1 MPNTSFPPAG
11 PGWLR
16 RLMGACLRR
25 RRLMAAIV
33 VSSIL
38 SIVLVTL
45 GPLLTKDGVNHAV
58 AGDSDGIVWVAAGLV
73 LIAAVD
79 FVGNYVRRFTG
90 GKLALDVVHGL
101 REEVFGSIQR
111 LDGPGQDKLRT
122 GQVISRTNADL
133 QQIQQ
138 MLTML
143 PVPLTVVTYYVFA
156 VVAMLWLSPRL
167 TVVAVVVVLALG
179 VVALWTR
186 RRVFETS
193 ARAANDAA
201 EVTEHVKDTIDGVRV
216 VKGFGQEEREVS
228 RLDRATR
235 ALFERRMRVMRV
247 HAAPG
252 ATMLAL
258 PVLGQI
264 AVLVYGGGLVMD
276 GAIDIG
282 TFIAFAAYLTMLT
295 GPTRVFATYMVIA
308 QRTRAS
314 AERIFE
320 LVDSR
325 PEIHD
330 GTRELSE
337 KPTELVF
344 EHVGFGYTHDQPVLR
359 DVSFRV
365 AAGETVAVVGP
376 SGSGKSTLSLLVP
389 RFYDATSG
397 TVRLGTHEGG
407 TDIRELRLESLRSH
421 VGVVFEEP
429 FLFARSVRENLAY
442 GHEHATDEE
451 IVAAARAAGAHEF
464 ISALPDGYGTEL
476 AERGQN
482 LSGGQRQRL
491 ALARALLNRPTVLIV
506 DDATSAV
513 DATTEAA
520 IHRALADHVGGDRVT
535 LLIARRRATL
545 DLADRIV
552 LLDEGRVADTG
563 TYDELA
569 ERSVLFQEL
578 IAGDTD
584 DIGTRTARTASELWP
599 AEDPDGRATPEQEP
613 ADRPDRFARLPH
625 TVVAA
630 AQRPAP
636 PTLWAVLRPVR
647 GLLAVALG
655 LIAFDSLARVLVPVL
670 LQRGIDDGITP
681 GSSSTLWWITG
692 VALAVCAANWF
703 VYTYQTLITARA
715 SEAVQYALRLR
726 SYRHLQRL
734 GLDHYEKNSAG
745 SLLTRMTVDIDS
757 LSKFL
762 QQGMVQG
769 LVSVL
774 TMAGIAVAMLVLDW
788 RLALA
793 ALAPFPVI
801 ALVTPVFRRLSSSA
815 YKEARDQLGKVN
827 SSLREN
833 VAGLRI
839 AQAHGKQQSTAKHFS
854 ALSNLNRLLQ
864 VKGQRY
870 ISLYFPFLAFCAELS
885 MALVVL
891 AGGRLVADG
900 SVTPGVLAA
909 FLLLLGQFYAPI
921 QQLSTI
927 YDSYLQTR
935 TSVRKVTELLATEP
949 SQRPV
954 TDPVAVTGRLRGHVT
969 VRDLAFRYEGAAEDT
984 LTVPDLTLEA
994 GRSVAVVGAT
1004 GAGKSTLVKILAR
1017 FYEPD
1022 AGTVRIDGVDI
1033 GRYELADYRRR
1044 VGIVPQE
1051 AHLFEGDIA
1060 ENIRYGRPDAGD
1072 EEVAAATE
1080 AVGATATVARLSGG
1094 FRHRVRQGGGN
1105 LSASERQ
1112 LVALARVALVDPDV
1126 LLLDEAT
1133 AMLDSGTESAV
1144 LDGMF
1149 KAARDRTALL
1159 VAHRLTTAARCDR
1172 VLVMD
1177 RGRPVEYGRHEE
1189 LLAADGPYARLWR
1202 SAQSSAGDPEAA
1214 ESGAGDRETA
1224 EAEPVT

>member
-1 MPNTSFPPAG
+1 MPTSPPPTARA
-11 PGWLR
+11 GWLR
-16 RLMGACLRR
+16 RLIRICLSR
-25 RRLMAAIV
+25 RRLMTAIV
-33 VSSIL
+33 FSSIL

-45 GPLLTKDGVNHAV
+45 GPLLTKDGVNQAV
-58 AGDSDGIVWVAAGLV
+58 AGDNSGIAKVAAGLV
-73 LIAAVD
+73 LIAVID

-90 GKLALDVVHGL
+90 GKLALDVQHGL
-101 REEVFGSIQR
+101 REDVFRSIQR
-111 LDGPGQDKLRT
+111 LDGPGQDRLRT
-122 GQVISRTNADL
+122 GQVISRTNSDL

-143 PVPLTVVTYYVFA
+143 PVPLTVVTYYLFGIA
-156 VVAMLWLSPRL
+156 AMLWLSPRL
-167 TVVAVVVVLALG
+167 TVVTVVVVLALG
-179 VVALWTR
+179 AVAMWTR

-201 EVTEHVKDTIDGVRV
+201 EVTEHLKEVIDGVRV
-216 VKGFGQEEREVS
+216 VKGFGQEEREI
-228 RLDRATR
+228 RWLERATR
-235 ALFERRMRVMRV
+235 GLFGRRMRMMRV

-264 AVLVYGGGLVMD
+264 AVLVYGGSMVMD
-276 GAIDIG
+276 GSIDIG

-295 GPTRVFATYMVIA
+295 GPTRVFASYLVIG

-320 LVDSR
+320 LIDSR

-330 GTRELSE
+330 GTAELAGE
-337 KPTELVF
+337 PTELIF
-344 EHVGFGYTHDQPVLR
+344 ENVGFGYTHDDPVLR

-365 AAGETVAVVGP
+365 GAGETVAVVGP
-376 SGSGKSTLSLLVP
+376 SGSGKSTLSLLIP

-397 TVRLGTHEGG
+397 TVALGTANGR
-407 TDIRELRLESLRSH
+407 TDIRDLRLDSLRSH

-429 FLFARSVRENLAY
+429 FLLARSVRENIAY
-442 GHEHATDEE
+442 GHEDATDEE
-451 IVAAARAAGAHEF
+451 IVAAAEAAGAHAF
-464 ISALPDGYGTEL
+464 ITALPAGYGTEL
-476 AERGQN
+476 TERGQN

-491 ALARALLNRPTVLIV
+491 SLARALLKRPPVLIV

-520 IHRALADHVGGDRVT
+520 IHRALEDYVGGDRVT
-535 LLIARRRATL
+535 VLIARRRSTL
-545 DLADRIV
+545 ELADRIV
-552 LLDEGRVADTG
+552 VLDGGRVADSG
-563 TYDELA
+563 TYAELA
-569 ERSVLFQEL
+569 ERSVVFQEL

-584 DIGTRTARTASELWP
+584 DIDARTARTASELWP
-599 AEDPDGRATPEQEP
+599 DPEP
-613 ADRPDRFARLPH
+613 ADEEDPPAERRDRFAEI
-625 TVVAA
+625 
-630 AQRPAP
+630 PAKVLADVGQEETR
-636 PTLWAVLRPVR
+636 PTLRTILRPVR

-655 LIAFDSLARVLVPVL
+655 LIAFDALARVLVPVL
-670 LQRGIDDGITP
+670 LQRGIDHGISP
-681 GSSSTLWWITG
+681 GTMSTVWWIAG
-692 VALAVCAANWF
+692 LSLLLCAANWC
-703 VYTYQTLITARA
+703 VYTYQTLISARA
-715 SEAVQYALRLR
+715 SEALQYALRLR
-726 SYRHLQRL
+726 SYRHLHRL
-734 GLDHYEKNSAG
+734 GLDHYEKESGG

-774 TMAGIAVAMLVLDW
+774 TMGGIAVAMFVLDW

-801 ALVTPVFRRLSSSA
+801 ALITPVFRRLSSGA

-833 VAGLRI
+833 VAGLRL
-839 AQAHGKQQSTAKHFS
+839 AQAHGKQKSTAKHFS
-854 ALSNLNRLLQ
+854 ALSDLNRLIQ

-870 ISLYFPFLAFCAELS
+870 ISLYFPFLAFCSELS

-891 AGGRLVADG
+891 AGGYLVASG
-900 SVTPGVLAA
+900 SVTTGVLAA
-909 FLLLLGQFYAPI
+909 FLLLLGQFYGPI
-921 QQLSTI
+921 QQLSSI

-935 TSVRKVTELLATEP
+935 TSVRQVTQLLATEP
-949 SQRPV
+949 TQRPAA
-954 TDPVAVTGRLRGHVT
+954 DPVPVSGRFHGHIELRDVT
-969 VRDLAFRYEGAAEDT
+969 FRYEQAAEDT
-984 LTVPDLTLEA
+984 LTVSSLTLEA
-994 GRSVAVVGAT
+994 GQSIAVVGAT

-1017 FYEPD
+1017 FYDP
-1022 AGTVRIDGVDI
+1022 ASGTVRLDGVDI
-1033 GRYELADYRRR
+1033 GRYDLAGYRQR

-1060 ENIRYGRPDAGD
+1060 ENIRYGRPDASD
-1072 EEVAAATE
+1072 EEVAAAAE
-1080 AVGATATVARLSGG
+1080 AVGATATIARLPGG
-1094 FRHRVRQGGGN
+1094 FRHAVRQAGGN

-1133 AMLDSGTESAV
+1133 AMLDSGTESTV

-1149 KAARDRTALL
+1149 RAARNKTALL

-1177 RGRPVEYGRHEE
+1177 AGKPVEYGTHEE
-1189 LLAADGPYARLWR
+1189 LLVENGAYARLWR
-1202 SAQSSAGDPEAA
+1202 SAQPQEPSRKSPEPRQ
-1214 ESGAGDRETA
+1214 EVDSM
-1224 EAEPVT
+1224 V

>member
-1 MPNTSFPPAG
+1 MPTPLFPTTG

-16 RLMGACLRR
+16 RLMSICLKR

-33 VSSIL
+33 FSSIL

-45 GPLLTKDGVNHAV
+45 GPLLTRDGVNQAV
-58 AGDSDGIVWVAAGLV
+58 AGDSSGIAWVAGGLV
-73 LIAAVD
+73 LIAAID

-90 GKLALDVVHGL
+90 GKLALDVQHGL
-101 REEVFGSIQR
+101 REDVFRSIQR

-122 GQVISRTNADL
+122 GQVISRTNSDL

-143 PVPLTVVTYYVFA
+143 PVPLTVVTYYLFGI
-156 VVAMLWLSPRL
+156 VAMSWLSPRL
-167 TVVAVVVVLALG
+167 TLVTVAVVLALG
-179 VVALWTR
+179 AVAMWTR

-201 EVTEHVKDTIDGVRV
+201 EVTEHIKEVIDGVRV
-216 VKGFGQEEREVS
+216 VKGFGQEEREI
-228 RLDRATR
+228 RWLDRATR
-235 ALFERRMRVMRV
+235 GLFGRRMRMMRV

-264 AVLVYGGGLVMD
+264 AVLVYGGSLVMD
-276 GAIDIG
+276 GSIDIG

-295 GPTRVFATYMVIA
+295 GPTRVFASYLVIA

-320 LVDSR
+320 LIDSR

-330 GTRELSE
+330 GATELPHN
-337 KPTELVF
+337 PTELVF
-344 EHVGFGYTHDQPVLR
+344 DRVGFGYTHDEPVLR

-365 AAGETVAVVGP
+365 GAGETVAVVGP
-376 SGSGKSTLSLLVP
+376 SGSGKSTLSLLIP

-397 TVRLGTHEGG
+397 TVALGSADGR

-429 FLFARSVRENLAY
+429 FLFARSVRENIAY
-442 GHEHATDEE
+442 GHEDATDEE
-451 IVAAARAAGAHEF
+451 IVAAAEAAGAHAF
-464 ISALPDGYGTEL
+464 ISAMPSGYDSEL
-476 AERGQN
+476 TERGQN

-491 ALARALLNRPTVLIV
+491 ALARALLKRPPVLIV

-520 IHRALADHVGGDRVT
+520 IHRALERYVGGDRVT
-535 LLIARRRATL
+535 VLIARRRSTL
-545 DLADRIV
+545 ELADRIV
-552 LLDEGRVADTG
+552 VLDGGRVADSG
-563 TYDELA
+563 TYTELA
-569 ERSVLFQEL
+569 ERSLVFQEL

-584 DIGTRTARTASELWP
+584 EIDARTARTPSELWP
-599 AEDPDGRATPEQEP
+599 AREHTEEEAVPAGRRDRLAELPSAVI
-613 ADRPDRFARLPH
+613 ADVGEERR
-625 TVVAA
+625 
-630 AQRPAP
+630 
-636 PTLWAVLRPVR
+636 PTLGAILRPVR

-655 LIAFDSLARVLVPVL
+655 LIAFDALARVVVPVL
-670 LQRGIDDGITP
+670 LQRGIDDGISP
-681 GSSSTLWWITG
+681 GSMSTVWWIAAICL
-692 VALAVCAANWF
+692 ALAAVNWF
-703 VYTYQTLITARA
+703 VYTYQTLTSARA
-715 SEAVQYALRLR
+715 SESVQYALRLR
-726 SYRHLQRL
+726 SYRHLHRL
-734 GLDHYEKNSAG
+734 GLDHYEKESAG

-769 LVSVL
+769 LVSLL
-774 TMAGIAVAMLVLDW
+774 TMAGIAVAMFVLDW

-801 ALVTPVFRRLSSSA
+801 ALITPVFRRLSSSA

-833 VAGLRI
+833 VAGLRV
-839 AQAHGKQQSTAKHFS
+839 AQSHGKQNSTEKHFS
-854 ALSNLNRLLQ
+854 ALSNLNRLIQ

-870 ISLYFPFLAFCAELS
+870 ISLYFPFLAFCSELS

-891 AGGRLVADG
+891 AGGHLVAGG
-900 SVTPGVLAA
+900 SVTTGVLAA
-909 FLLLLGQFYAPI
+909 FLLLLGQFYGPI

-935 TSVRKVTELLATEP
+935 TSVRQVTQLLATEP

-954 TDPVAVTGRLRGHVT
+954 ADPVSVSGRFSGHLELRDVT
-969 VRDLAFRYEGAAEDT
+969 FRYEGAAEDT
-984 LTVPDLTLEA
+984 ISVADLTLEA

-1017 FYEPD
+1017 FYDP
-1022 AGTVRIDGVDI
+1022 ASGTVRLDGVDI
-1033 GRYELADYRRR
+1033 GRYDLAGYRQRI
-1044 VGIVPQE
+1044 GIVPQE

-1060 ENIRYGRPDAGD
+1060 ENIRYGRPDASD
-1072 EEVAAATE
+1072 EEVAAAAE
-1080 AVGATATVARLSGG
+1080 AVGATATIARLPGG
-1094 FRHRVRQGGGN
+1094 FRHAVRQAGGN

-1112 LVALARVALVDPDV
+1112 LVALARVALVGPDV

-1149 KAARDRTALL
+1149 SAARNKTALL

-1177 RGRPVEYGRHEE
+1177 AGKPVEYGTHDE
-1189 LLAADGPYARLWR
+1189 LLALGGVYARLWE
-1202 SAQSSAGDPEAA
+1202 SARPQAPTTARKEV
-1214 ESGAGDRETA
+1214 ETA
-1224 EAEPVT
+1224 V

>member
-1 MPNTSFPPAG
+1 MMPTSPFPTTE

-16 RLMGACLRR
+16 RLLGICLRH

-33 VSSIL
+33 LSSIL

-45 GPLLTKDGVNHAV
+45 GPLLTKDGVNRAV
-58 AGDSDGIVWVAAGLV
+58 AGDSHGIGWVAGGLV
-73 LIAAVD
+73 LIAAID
-79 FVGNYVRRFTG
+79 FAGNYVRRFTG
-90 GKLALDVVHGL
+90 GRLALGVQHGL
-101 REEVFGSIQR
+101 REEVFASIQR

-122 GQVISRTNADL
+122 GQVISRTNSDL

-143 PVPLTVVTYYVFA
+143 PVPLTVVTYYLFA
-156 VVAMLWLSPRL
+156 VIAMLWLSPQL
-167 TVVAVVVVLALG
+167 TAVTVLVVVALG
-179 VVALWTR
+179 AVALWTR

-193 ARAANDAA
+193 AKAANDAA
-201 EVTEHVKDTIDGVRV
+201 EVTEHLKETIDGVRV
-216 VKGFGQEEREVS
+216 VKGFGQEEREIR
-228 RLDRATR
+228 RLERSTR
-235 ALFERRMRVMRV
+235 ALFGQRMRMMRV

-264 AVLVYGGGLVMD
+264 AVLVYGGSMVMD
-276 GAIDIG
+276 HSIDIG

-295 GPTRVFATYMVIA
+295 GPTRVFATYLVIA

-320 LVDSR
+320 LIDSR

-330 GTRELSE
+330 GSTELDSV
-337 KPTELVF
+337 PTELVF
-344 EHVGFGYTHDQPVLR
+344 DSVGFGYTHDEPVLR

-376 SGSGKSTLSLLVP
+376 SGSGKSTLSLLIP

-397 TVRLGTHEGG
+397 SVFLDTAEGR

-429 FLFARSVRENLAY
+429 FLFARSVRENIAY
-442 GHEHATDEE
+442 GHEDAGDEE
-451 IVAAARAAGAHEF
+451 IVAAAEAAGAHAF
-464 ISALPDGYGTEL
+464 ITALPDGYDTRL
-476 AERGQN
+476 TERGQN

-491 ALARALLNRPTVLIV
+491 ALARALLNRPPVLIV

-520 IHRALADHVGGDRVT
+520 IHRALENHIGGDRITV
-535 LLIARRRATL
+535 LIARRRSTL
-545 DLADRIV
+545 RLADRIAV
-552 LLDEGRVADTG
+552 LDGGRVADSG
-563 TYDELA
+563 TYAELA
-569 ERSVLFQEL
+569 DRCAVFQEL
-578 IAGDTD
+578 VAGDAEHID
-584 DIGTRTARTASELWP
+584 TRTARTPGELWP
-599 AEDPDGRATPEQEP
+599 APVPGTDDEPGSRAGR
-613 ADRPDRFARLPH
+613 RDRFAELPAK
-625 TVVAA
+625 VLAA
-630 AQRPAP
+630 GPETS
-636 PTLWAVLRPVR
+636 PTLRSILRPVR
-647 GLLAVALG
+647 GLLAVALA
-655 LIAFDSLARVLVPVL
+655 LVAFDALARVVVPVL
-670 LQRGIDDGITP
+670 LQRGIDDGIAA
-681 GSSSTLWWITG
+681 GSMSTVWWI
-692 VALAVCAANWF
+692 AAISLLLCAANWL
-703 VYTYQTLITARA
+703 VYTYQTLTSARA

-734 GLDHYEKNSAG
+734 GLDHYERESGG

-774 TMAGIAVAMLVLDW
+774 TMGGIAVAMAVLDW

-801 ALVTPVFRRLSSSA
+801 AMVTPVFRRLSSSA
-815 YKEARDQLGKVN
+815 YKEARDQLGEVN

-833 VAGLRI
+833 VASLRI
-839 AQAHGKQQSTAKHFS
+839 AQSHGKQRSTAKHFS
-854 ALSNLNRLLQ
+854 ALSNLNRLIQ
-864 VKGQRY
+864 EKGQRY
-870 ISLYFPFLAFCAELS
+870 ISLYFPFLAFCSELS

-891 AGGRLVADG
+891 AGGHLVASG
-900 SVTPGVLAA
+900 SVTTGVLAA
-909 FLLLLGQFYAPI
+909 FLLLLGQFYGPI
-921 QQLSTI
+921 QQLSSI

-935 TSVRKVTELLATEP
+935 TSVRQVIDLLATEP
-949 SQRPV
+949 TQRPV
-954 TDPVAVTGRLRGHVT
+954 PDPVPVTGPFRGRIELRDVT
-969 VRDLAFRYEGAAEDT
+969 FRYEGAAEDT
-984 LTVPDLTLEA
+984 LDIPELTLEA
-994 GRSVAVVGAT
+994 GQSVAVVGAT

-1017 FYEPD
+1017 FYDP
-1022 AGTVRIDGVDI
+1022 ASGSVLLDGVDSR
-1033 GRYELADYRRR
+1033 RYDLAGFRRR

-1051 AHLFEGDIA
+1051 AHLFEGDLA

-1072 EEVAAATE
+1072 EEVAAAAD
-1080 AVGATATVARLSGG
+1080 AVGATASIARLPGG
-1094 FRHRVRQGGGN
+1094 FRHPVSQAGGN
-1105 LSASERQ
+1105 LSAGERQ
-1112 LVALARVALVDPDV
+1112 LIALARVALVDPDV

-1133 AMLDSGTESAV
+1133 AMLDAGTESAV

-1149 KAARDRTALL
+1149 RAVRDKTALL

-1172 VLVMD
+1172 ILVMD
-1177 RGRPVEYGRHEE
+1177 AGRPVEFGTHDE
-1189 LLAADGPYARLWR
+1189 LLAENGAYARLWR
-1202 SAQSSAGDPEAA
+1202 SAQSPSRDEPARDEI
-1214 ESGAGDRETA
+1214 ESM
-1224 EAEPVT
+1224 V

>member
-1 MPNTSFPPAG
+1 MPTSPFPTAG

-16 RLMGACLRR
+16 RLMGICLRR
-25 RRLMAAIV
+25 RRLMSAIV
-33 VSSIL
+33 LSSIL

-45 GPLLTKDGVNHAV
+45 GPLLTRDGVNRAV
-58 AGDSDGIVWVAAGLV
+58 AGDSDGIGWVAAGLV
-73 LIAAVD
+73 LIAAID
-79 FVGNYVRRFTG
+79 FAGNYVRRFTG

-101 REEVFGSIQR
+101 REEVFNSIQR

-122 GQVISRTNADL
+122 GQVISRTNSDL
-133 QQIQQ
+133 QQLQQ

-143 PVPLTVVTYYVFA
+143 PVPLTVITYYLFGVI
-156 VVAMLWLSPRL
+156 AMLWLSPRL
-167 TVVAVVVVLALG
+167 TAVTVAVVLALG
-179 VVALWTR
+179 LVALWTR

-201 EVTEHVKDTIDGVRV
+201 EVTEHVKETIDGVRV
-216 VKGFGQEEREVS
+216 VKGFGQEEREV
-228 RLDRATR
+228 RWLDRASR
-235 ALFERRMRVMRV
+235 ALFDRRMRLMRV

-258 PVLGQI
+258 PVLGQV
-264 AVLVYGGGLVMD
+264 AVLVYGGGMVMD

-295 GPTRVFATYMVIA
+295 GPTRVFATYLVIA

-320 LVDSR
+320 LTDSR

-330 GTRELSE
+330 GTRELPDQ
-337 KPTELVF
+337 PTELVF
-344 EHVGFGYTHDQPVLR
+344 EDVGFGYTHDEPVLR

-376 SGSGKSTLSLLVP
+376 SGSGKSTLSLLIP

-397 TVRLGTHEGG
+397 TVALGTGEGRV
-407 TDIRELRLESLRSH
+407 DIRELRLESLRSH

-429 FLFARSVRENLAY
+429 FLFARTIRENIAY
-442 GHEHATDEE
+442 GHENATDEE
-451 IVAAARAAGAHEF
+451 IVAAAEAAGAHAF
-464 ISALPDGYGTEL
+464 VSALPDGYDTRL
-476 AERGQN
+476 TERGQN

-491 ALARALLNRPTVLIV
+491 ALARALLNRPPVLIV

-520 IHRALADHVGGDRVT
+520 IHRALEDHIGGDRVT
-535 LLIARRRATL
+535 VLIARRRSTL
-545 DLADRIV
+545 RLADRIV
-552 LLDEGRVADTG
+552 VLDGGRVADSG
-563 TYDELA
+563 SYAELA
-569 ERSVLFQEL
+569 GRSVLFQEL

-584 DIGTRTARTASELWP
+584 DIDARTARTPGELWP
-599 AEDPDGRATPEQEP
+599 GPEA
-613 ADRPDRFARLPH
+613 ADRPEETPPRRDRFAEIPPKALR
-625 TVVAA
+625 AA
-630 AQRPAP
+630 GERTP
-636 PTLWAVLRPVR
+636 PTVGAILRPVR
-647 GLLAVALG
+647 GLLAVAVG
-655 LIAFDSLARVLVPVL
+655 LIAFDALARVVVPVL
-670 LQRGIDDGITP
+670 LQRGIDDGITA
-681 GSSSTLWWITG
+681 GSMSTVWWIAASCLG
-692 VALAVCAANWF
+692 LCAANWF
-703 VYTYQTLITARA
+703 GYTYQTLVSSRA

-734 GLDHYEKNSAG
+734 GLDHYEKKSAG
-745 SLLTRMTVDIDS
+745 GLLTRMTVDIDS

-769 LVSVL
+769 LVSVA
-774 TMAGIAVAMLVLDW
+774 TMGGIAVAMLVLDW

-793 ALAPFPVI
+793 ALAPFPLI

-815 YKEARDQLGKVN
+815 YQEARDQLGKVN

-833 VAGLRI
+833 VAGLRV
-839 AQAHGKQQSTAKHFS
+839 AQSHGKQHSTARHFS
-854 ALSNLNRLLQ
+854 ALSNLNRLIQ
-864 VKGQRY
+864 VRGQRY
-870 ISLYFPFLAFCAELS
+870 ISLYFPFLAFSSELS

-891 AGGRLVADG
+891 AGGYLVADG
-900 SVTPGVLAA
+900 TVTAGVLAA
-909 FLLLLGQFYAPI
+909 FLLLLGQFYGPI
-921 QQLSTI
+921 QQLSSI

-949 SQRPV
+949 SQRPADHPVRVSGRFGGHLELRDV
-954 TDPVAVTGRLRGHVT
+954 TY
-969 VRDLAFRYEGAAEDT
+969 RYEGAAEDT
-984 LTVPDLTLEA
+984 LTIPELTVEA

-1017 FYEPD
+1017 FYDPA
-1022 AGTVRIDGVDI
+1022 AGTVRLDGIDI
-1033 GRYELADYRRR
+1033 LRYDLAGYRQR

-1060 ENIRYGRPDAGD
+1060 ENIRYGRPDASD
-1072 EEVAAATE
+1072 AEVTAAAE
-1080 AVGATATVARLSGG
+1080 AVGATAAIARLPGG
-1094 FRHRVRQGGGN
+1094 FRHPVRQAGGN
-1105 LSASERQ
+1105 LSAGERQ
-1112 LVALARVALVDPDV
+1112 LIALARVALIDPDV

-1133 AMLDSGTESAV
+1133 AMLDSGTETAV

-1149 KAARDRTALL
+1149 SAARNKTALL

-1172 VLVMD
+1172 VLVLD
-1177 RGRPVEYGRHEE
+1177 GGRPVEYGTHDE
-1189 LLAADGPYARLWR
+1189 LLAEDGAYARLWH
-1202 SAQSSAGDPEAA
+1202 SARLPSRPQR
-1214 ESGAGDRETA
+1214 RE
-1224 EAEPVT
+1224 EAETVA